1 MVRAQSQG
9 EGTAADSFRLSHCF
23 FAAGEAQGTQQ
34 EPLLAGV
41 VAAVGEALLAWLT
54 GVHFDRGHLPA
65 KLPTPCTV
73 LQANPKGLG
82 KEALLAWLA
91 AVAGQCQSR
100 TAKGEGKH
108 VIDQDVLS
116 GVSDRLALGAMA
128 LCLSFCK
135 PFLGGEDKFLDKLDP
150 SFYVAQAHR
159 WGSSSSGDRMRY
171 CALAGLHSQMSAQ
184 RCDSLAK
191 AAAWVGCDLVS

>member
-1 MVRAQSQG
+1 M
-9 EGTAADSFRLSHCF
+9 
-23 FAAGEAQGTQQ
+23 
-34 EPLLAGV
+34 
-41 VAAVGEALLAWLT
+41 
-54 GVHFDRGHLPA
+54 
-65 KLPTPCTV
+65 
-73 LQANPKGLG
+73 LQASPKGLG
-82 KEALLAWLA
+82 REALLAWLA

-150 SFYVAQAHR
+150 GYYVAQAHR
-159 WGSSSSGDRMRY
+159 WVWSVPWDCKCSCGRI
-171 CALAGLHSQMSAQ
+171 A
-184 RCDSLAK
+184 
-191 AAAWVGCDLVS
+191 

>member
-1 MVRAQSQG
+1 MV
-9 EGTAADSFRLSHCF
+9 
-23 FAAGEAQGTQQ
+23 
-34 EPLLAGV
+34 LLHSTRDHSPV
-41 VAAVGEALLAWLT
+41 
-54 GVHFDRGHLPA
+54 
-65 KLPTPCTV
+65 KLPTPCSA
-73 LQANPKGLG
+73 LQVSPKGLG
-82 KEALLAWLA
+82 REALLSWLA

-150 SFYVAQAHR
+150 SYYAAQAHR
-159 WGSSSSGDRMRY
+159 
-171 CALAGLHSQMSAQ
+171 
-184 RCDSLAK
+184 
-191 AAAWVGCDLVS
+191 